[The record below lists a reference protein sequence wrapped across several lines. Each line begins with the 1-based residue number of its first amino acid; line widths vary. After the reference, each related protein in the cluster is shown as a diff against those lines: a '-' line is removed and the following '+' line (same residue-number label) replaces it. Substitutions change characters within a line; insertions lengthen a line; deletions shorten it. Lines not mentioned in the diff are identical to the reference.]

1 MSDTKRTVFIS
12 LGTSLLVVILVP
24 LLVCLSMML
33 GMNNMMTSDGDMMS
47 RMTGAA
53 WIPIGL
59 VLLILVAGVVLL
71 TRGVRQPG

>member
-12 LGTSLLVVILVP
+12 LGTSLLVVVLVP

-33 GMNNMMTSDGDMMS
+33 GMNNMMTGDGDMMS
-47 RMTGAA
+47 RMSGAA

>member
-33 GMNNMMTSDGDMMS
+33 GMNNVMAGDGDMMS

-71 TRGVRQPG
+71 TRGVRQPR

>member
-24 LLVCLSMML
+24 LVVCLSMML
-33 GMNNMMTSDGDMMS
+33 GMNNMMTGDGDMMS

-53 WIPIGL
+53 WIPIDL
-59 VLLILVAGVVLL
+59 VLLLLVAGVVLL
-71 TRGVRQPG
+71 ISGVRQPR